1 MLLPTTLTV
10 RTVLLFIL
18 LLEIPC
24 KKLQSCYFWGIKE
37 QGQKKTSGKKTLTRY
52 ERVTMVIR
60 HRRKFCS
67 LGKKGTGNT
76 VTPLLFLH
84 FCLKLYRRALN
95 SDGLGSTLKSLFSQ
109 MSYFFKWHS
118 TLNNWIVTCLN
129 FLTCKTETCCLI
141 NVIHLLLYIFA

>member
-95 SDGLGSTLKSLFSQ
+95 SDGLGSTLKSLFSPNVVFLQ
-109 MSYFFKWHS
+109 MTQH
-118 TLNNWIVTCLN
+118 TEQLNCYMPQ
-129 FLTCKTETCCLI
+129 FS
-141 NVIHLLLYIFA
+141 HL